1 MFHYASQ
8 GAKVL
13 FMQRT
18 GPLSVSP
25 IPPIPPAAPAS
36 VSVQQ
41 EALPEKRQFHPLA
54 VARIVRETNDARS
67 IVFAVPRPL
76 RPLFEYQAGQFLTLE
91 VEYEGA
97 RLRRCYS
104 LASAPSFGDEPCEHK
119 VTVKRVQGGRVS
131 NWLNDRLREGDTL
144 SVLPPEGR
152 FVLGR
157 GEAPLLLFAG
167 GSGIT
172 PVISIVKT
180 ALATTK
186 RSVRLLYAN
195 RDASSVIF
203 AEELNALALR
213 HPDRLAIVHRFDDV
227 HGFVDGEAVSGAV
240 ATLAVARATASDA
253 ECYLCGPSPFMATVE
268 RALVDSGIDPE
279 RVHVERFVSPADA
292 PKAPAPPSDV
302 PAPAEIGVTLSGQR
316 HLVPY
321 EPGKSILRAAL
332 DAGLPAPYSCE
343 EGFCGC
349 CVARLREGAVD
360 MAADDALT
368 PEEKA
373 RGFILTCQA
382 KPRTAKC
389 SVEYLEGV

>member
-1 MFHYASQ
+1 
-8 GAKVL
+8 
-13 FMQRT
+13 MQ
-18 GPLSVSP
+18 SS
-25 IPPIPPAAPAS
+25 
-36 VSVQQ
+36 
-41 EALPEKRQFHPLA
+41 EALAEKRRFHPLP
-54 VARIVRETNDARS
+54 VAQIVRETNDARS

-104 LASAPSFGDEPCEHK
+104 LASAPASDDEHK

-131 NWLNDRLREGDTL
+131 NWLNDRLREGDSV

-157 GEAPLLLFAG
+157 SEAPLLLFAG

-180 ALATTK
+180 ALATTARK
-186 RSVRLLYAN
+186 VRLLYAN
-195 RDASSVIF
+195 RDAGSVIF
-203 AEELNALALR
+203 AAELEALARR
-213 HPDRLAIVHRFDDV
+213 HPDRFTLSHRYDDV
-227 HGFVDGEAVSGAV
+227 HGFVDASAVRAAHDAV
-240 ATLAVARATASDA
+240 TTLDA
-253 ECYLCGPSPFMATVE
+253 DCYLCGPGPFMTTVE
-268 RALVDSGIDPE
+268 RALGEAGVDPE
-279 RVHVERFVSPADA
+279 RVHVERFVSPVSLASDTS
-292 PKAPAPPSDV
+292 KVLSAPAALSSV
-302 PAPAEIGVTLSGQR
+302 AAAPAVIDVTLEGKR

-321 EPGKSILRAAL
+321 EAGKTILRAAL
-332 DAGLPAPYSCE
+332 DAGLAAPYSCE

-349 CVARLREGAVD
+349 CVARLREGAVE

-373 RGFILTCQA
+373 RGYVLTCQA
-382 KPRTAKC
+382 KPKTAEC
-389 SVEYLEGV
+389 AVEYLENV

>member
-1 MFHYASQ
+1 
-8 GAKVL
+8 
-13 FMQRT
+13 MQST
-18 GPLSVSP
+18 
-25 IPPIPPAAPAS
+25 
-36 VSVQQ
+36 
-41 EALPEKRQFHPLA
+41 EALAEKRRFHPLP

-76 RPLFEYQAGQFLTLE
+76 RPVFEYQAGQFLTLE

-104 LASAPSFGDEPCEHK
+104 LASAPLGEGRGEDEHK

-131 NWLNDRLREGDTL
+131 NWLNDRLREGD
-144 SVLPPEGR
+144 SVAVLPPEGR

-157 GEAPLLLFAG
+157 SEAPLLLFAG

-180 ALATTK
+180 ALATTGRK
-186 RSVRLLYAN
+186 VRLLYAN
-195 RDASSVIF
+195 RDAGSVIF
-203 AEELNALALR
+203 AAELEELARR
-213 HPDRLAIVHRFDDV
+213 HPDRFTLSHRYDDV
-227 HGFVDGEAVSGAV
+227 HGFVDASAVHGAV
-240 ATLAVARATASDA
+240 TTLDA
-253 ECYLCGPSPFMATVE
+253 DCYLCGPGPFMTTVE
-268 RALVDSGIDPE
+268 RALGDAGVDPE
-279 RVHVERFVSPADA
+279 RVHVERFVSPVSDA
-292 PKAPAPPSDV
+292 PKVAPAPVVAQSSV
-302 PAPAEIGVTLSGQR
+302 PAAIGVTLEGKR

-321 EPGKSILRAAL
+321 EAGKTILRAAL
-332 DAGLPAPYSCE
+332 DAGLAAPYSCE

-373 RGFILTCQA
+373 RGFVLTCQA
-382 KPRTAKC
+382 KPRTAAC
-389 SVEYLEGV
+389 TVEYLENV